1 MYFPTLIS
9 SALCAALTL
18 STTSSALIL
27 PTNSTQKPLRI
38 GILYEHTQMS
48 DLIGLDFLSAQTPEV
63 TAIKAQN
70 NPIFEQLMPYATPME
85 FLYIS
90 SSLDAAWTTPK
101 MFVKPTHTYATAPR
115 DLDILVIGGPDPA
128 AVADESLVFLREAS
142 KETKVI
148 MTVCTGGMWLAK
160 SGVLDGKKATTN
172 RGTLAN
178 AAKLW
183 PEVKWADQ
191 RWVVEDGHFEGAQ
204 IWTAG
209 GAGCGESCVV
219 VGEMGVVLICAHR
232 CGYVHRVYGS
242 HVQQKVGQAG
252 LCWIGL

>member
-1 MYFPTLIS
+1 MHLSTF
-9 SALCAALTL
+9 ALAALTL
-18 STTSSALIL
+18 STTSSALTL

-38 GILYEHTQMS
+38 GIFYEHTQMS

-101 MFVKPTHTYATAPR
+101 TFVKPTHTYATAPR

-160 SGVLDGKKATTN
+160 SGVLDGKRATTN

-209 GAGCGESCVV
+209 GAGCGEFCVV
-219 VGEMGVVLICAHR
+219 VGKWKW
-232 CGYVHRVYGS
+232 Y
-242 HVQQKVGQAG
+242 
-252 LCWIGL
+252 